1 MARCVPIDSLKLEV
15 ASCSCAMF
23 DVVTHTLANS
33 VMVPSIVEAIE
44 TGSVDHL
51 DAALAAGTQIDES
64 FGELAEDGLMLAT
77 RRKSQLMV
85 SALLERGANCRYK
98 NASGDSALHLS
109 CLNGELNISRLLL
122 AHGSH
127 IDEPGDMH
135 NLPIHLAA
143 AGGHEPLV
151 VLLILRGCALS
162 SNANG
167 AFPSALASGF
177 ERVKKILSEIESE
190 GEPARER
197 LRIRFAR
204 QMASDAMEQRLR
216 EQEEERHR
224 QELVEAE
231 RNELRKRDRER
242 QEERSALLVE
252 CEQLKSQIEELEEKE
267 ANRLREEEKKRKLRA
282 KKKSKSTT
290 RG

>member
-1 MARCVPIDSLKLEV
+1 
-15 ASCSCAMF
+15 
-23 DVVTHTLANS
+23 
-33 VMVPSIVEAIE
+33 
-44 TGSVDHL
+44 
-51 DAALAAGTQIDES
+51 
-64 FGELAEDGLMLAT
+64 
-77 RRKSQLMV
+77 
-85 SALLERGANCRYK
+85 
-98 NASGDSALHLS
+98 
-109 CLNGELNISRLLL
+109 
-122 AHGSH
+122 
-127 IDEPGDMH
+127 
-135 NLPIHLAA
+135 
-143 AGGHEPLV
+143 

>member
-1 MARCVPIDSLKLEV
+1 
-15 ASCSCAMF
+15 MF
-23 DVVTHTLANS
+23 NVVNRTLANS
-33 VMVPSIVEAIE
+33 VMVSSIVEAIE

-51 DAALAAGTQIDES
+51 DAALTAGSQIDET
-64 FGELAEDGLMLAT
+64 FGELAEDGLMLAV
-77 RRKSQLMV
+77 RRKGQLMV
-85 SALLERGANCRYK
+85 TALLERGANCRYK
-98 NASGDSALHLS
+98 NASGDSALHLA
-109 CLNGELNISRLLL
+109 CLDGELNISRLLL

-151 VLLILRGCALS
+151 ILLILRGCALS

-167 AFPSALASGF
+167 ALPSALASGF
-177 ERVKKILSEIESE
+177 ERIKKILSEIETE

-197 LRIRFAR
+197 LRRRVAR
-204 QMASDAMEQRLR
+204 QMAVDAMEQRLR
-216 EQEEERHR
+216 EQEEERNR
-224 QELVEAE
+224 RELVEAE
-231 RNELRKRDRER
+231 REELRKKDHERE
-242 QEERSALLVE
+242 EERSALLVE
-252 CEQLKSQIEELEEKE
+252 CEQLKSQIGELEEKE